1 MISSVFYPHETI
13 GILNIDFNQNRMDN
27 FAEFSLRAFT
37 MALGLKLSTL
47 SYMSR
52 LKMVW

>member
-1 MISSVFYPHETI
+1 MVSSVLYPHETI
-13 GILNIDFNQNRMDN
+13 GILKIDFNQIRMDN
-27 FAEFSLRAFT
+27 FVEFSLRTFT

-52 LKMVW
+52 LKMGW